1 MFALIAKRDV
11 GKFKGVNKLNLVNVL
26 RSTSAVSFQITPT
39 QLLNLSL
46 IAGVLA
52 PRGSRPQKSL
62 YVRVRGPYKL
72 KVIPPRPNPEVRN
85 ITMPVFTE
93 TPALP
98 YPGVNGSTT
107 LQVYRR
113 DWTGSTTPGFGKVKG
128 LQLPDNPHTVQLH
141 KTDYSMGYDL
151 RRTYANPDTTYNNG
165 WRADTH
171 PFSEPAFIPT
181 FGSEFD
187 GVSNAAVKKLNA
199 NANLGVQANMAQNLA
214 QYTQTT
220 NMISQNAKRIAA
232 SMLALRKGQ
241 FSQAANLLVAND
253 RSKSIRKGQPSKTKS
268 LANNWLELQYGWK
281 PLLSDID
288 ESMRILASYMQ
299 NSQGSKQVR
308 GSASINKSWRVPQYH
323 SGGVPPSVGNEYLSQ
338 MWQCKFVVRYR
349 VSSHLTSSLAQFGF
363 TNPINLVWEILP
375 YSFVVD
381 WFLPIGPYLESLS
394 APHGVEF
401 VSGCK
406 TLFSRRD
413 TQMNVAYHGP
423 YPGSPTSELRK
434 RAERSRLSVTLVRS
448 KLTAYPTQTFPQFKN
463 PFSTVHVANAIALV
477 RQAFGRR

>member
-1 MFALIAKRDV
+1 
-11 GKFKGVNKLNLVNVL
+11 
-26 RSTSAVSFQITPT
+26 
-39 QLLNLSL
+39 
-46 IAGVLA
+46 
-52 PRGSRPQKSL
+52 
-62 YVRVRGPYKL
+62 
-72 KVIPPRPNPEVRN
+72 
-85 ITMPVFTE
+85 
-93 TPALP
+93 
-98 YPGVNGSTT
+98 
-107 LQVYRR
+107 
-113 DWTGSTTPGFGKVKG
+113 
-128 LQLPDNPHTVQLH
+128 
-141 KTDYSMGYDL
+141 MGYDL